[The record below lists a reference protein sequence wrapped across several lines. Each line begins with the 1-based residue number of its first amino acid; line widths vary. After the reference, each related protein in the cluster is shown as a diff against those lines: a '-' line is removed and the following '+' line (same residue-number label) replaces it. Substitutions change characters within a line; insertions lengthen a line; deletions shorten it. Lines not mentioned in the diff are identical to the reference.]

1 MIYKESEI
9 EVNMSEHIGIAQ
21 LATHDVTNQPTPL
34 VNINLFDSDLA
45 LKEAL
50 SREGASW
57 AIERAHDFGQLVGS
71 GHCISLAFEA
81 NRYTP
86 ELKAFNR
93 YGHRIDEVHYHPAYH
108 QLMSIAIENEIH
120 SIAWTNEKGGH
131 VAHTVLEF
139 MFGQIEQGA
148 CCPITMT
155 YAAIPALRHQPEV
168 AMQWEQKILSNKYD
182 HRFIPA
188 TEKHGFTLGM
198 AMTEKQGGSD
208 VRANTTQAYP
218 VNHKGAGEA
227 YELVGHKWF
236 CSAPMSD
243 AFLTLAHTENGLSCF
258 LVPRW
263 KPDNTLNSIIIQRLK
278 DKLGNRSNASAEIEY
293 HQAYAIMIGEEG
305 RGINTIIEMVHH
317 TRLDASMA
325 PAALI
330 RQALIQAIH
339 HATNRNAFGKPL
351 IKQPLMSMVL
361 ADLAIE
367 SEAATTL
374 LMRVARAF
382 DESNQNTDAKMFARI
397 AVAVTKYWLNKRA
410 PNYIYEALEAH
421 GGNGYVEESI
431 MPRLYREAPLNSIW
445 EGSGNVICLDVL
457 RTIGKS
463 PDAIELF
470 LDEVGKAGN
479 EKPYLSTTV
488 HNLKKLLTDKDNLE
502 KSARRITE
510 LMAISL
516 QAALLIQHAP
526 NEVADSFCN
535 TRLNKDWGY
544 TYGTLPK
551 GVDINKILDR
561 ARPQ

>member
-1 MIYKESEI
+1 
-9 EVNMSEHIGIAQ
+9 MSKHIGIAQ
-21 LATHDVTNQPTPL
+21 LATHDVANQPPPL
-34 VNINLFDSDLA
+34 VNINLFDSDVA

-50 SREGASW
+50 IREGASW
-57 AIERAHDFGQLVGS
+57 AMERAHEFGQLIGS
-71 GHCISLAFEA
+71 EHCINLAFEA

-108 QLMSIAIENEIH
+108 QLMSTAIENEIH
-120 SIAWTNEKGGH
+120 SIAWTSEKGGH
-131 VAHTVLEF
+131 VAHTALEF
-139 MFGQIEQGA
+139 MFGQIEQGV

-155 YAAIPALRHQPEV
+155 YAVIPALRHQPEV

-182 HRFIPA
+182 HRFISA
-188 TEKHGFTLGM
+188 VEKHGLTLGM

-218 VNHKGAGEA
+218 INHKGAGEA

-263 KPDNTLNSIIIQRLK
+263 KPDDTLNSIFIQRLK

-293 HQAYAIMIGEEG
+293 HQTYATMIGEEG
-305 RGINTIIEMVHH
+305 RGVSTIIEMVHH

-325 PAALI
+325 PAALM
-330 RQALIQAIH
+330 RQSLIQAIH

-351 IKQPLMSMVL
+351 IRQPLMRMVL

-382 DESNQNTDAKMFARI
+382 DESSQNTDAKMFARI
-397 AVAVTKYWLNKRA
+397 AVAVSKYWLNKRA
-410 PNYIYEALEAH
+410 PNYVYEALETH

-445 EGSGNVICLDVL
+445 EGSGNVICLDVI
-457 RTIGKS
+457 RTIIKQPETMQVFLSEIEFSGRENKYLQNSVNEIKNLLSHKS
-463 PDAIELF
+463 D
-470 LDEVGKAGN
+470 
-479 EKPYLSTTV
+479 
-488 HNLKKLLTDKDNLE
+488 LE
-502 KSARRITE
+502 IYARRLSE

-516 QAALLIQHAP
+516 QAAQLIQHAP
-526 NEVADSFCN
+526 NEIADSFCN

-551 GVDINKILDR
+551 AVNIDKILDR
-561 ARPQ
+561 AWVQ